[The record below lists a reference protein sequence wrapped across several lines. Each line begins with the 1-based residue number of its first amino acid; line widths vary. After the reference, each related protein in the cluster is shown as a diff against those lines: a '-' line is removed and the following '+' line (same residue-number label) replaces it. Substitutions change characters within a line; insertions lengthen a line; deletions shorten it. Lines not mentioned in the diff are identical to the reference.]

1 MDSIFPLFGK
11 PPLIAIFN
19 GVMSKKLQQSILA
32 SYLIGAPIGL
42 FGVFAIVFV
51 PSFFFSDGLLSMVI
65 LGTFGIS
72 IIGLILAFLFSLW
85 LGGRLVYKD
94 ISNGK
99 PLLLTSLRYSA
110 LVNLIIWTV
119 FYLLVLITVEE
130 KDLVFLYATALAC
143 LFCILFTT
151 FSVGLWISYEIK
163 RIIYKSE

>member
-1 MDSIFPLFGK
+1 MVNNLAPFAK
-11 PPLIAIFN
+11 PPFIAIFN
-19 GVMSKKLQQSILA
+19 GVMSNKLQQSILA

-72 IIGLILAFLFSLW
+72 IIGLIVAFLFSLW

-94 ISNGK
+94 ILNGK

-110 LVNLIIWTV
+110 LVNLIIWSV
-119 FYLLVLITVEE
+119 FYLLVVFTVE
-130 KDLVFLYATALAC
+130 DSALYFPATALAC